1 MSRRDDIYGART
13 VTVGRD
19 MLRYSQLDLVDH
31 VWHNDGE
38 RPRQLL
44 PNEVDVVRVVV
55 SLVAENVADLEKLPC
70 VVAGRSDLRTYRAG
84 NCGDLRPPYSR

>member
-44 PNEVDVVRVVV
+44 SNEVDVIWVVV
-55 SLVAENVADLEKLPC
+55 SLVAEDVTDLEKLPC
-70 VVAGRSDLRTYRAG
+70 AVAGRSDLRTYCAG